1 MFDLCKM
8 IGYWRRQGDGFSYFM
23 RGEEGR
29 RGGGGGGGGPVPVF
43 RGRDMFAFA
52 NSSVT
57 ESVLVIMV
65 ELSGVVQKM
74 MVLCQNFAERF

>member
-29 RGGGGGGGGPVPVF
+29 RGGGGGGGG
-43 RGRDMFAFA
+43 
-52 NSSVT
+52 
-57 ESVLVIMV
+57 
-65 ELSGVVQKM
+65 VQFQCLGGGICSRLRIRASRN
-74 MVLCQNFAERF
+74 LC

>member
-1 MFDLCKM
+1 M
-8 IGYWRRQGDGFSYFM
+8 
-23 RGEEGR
+23 
-29 RGGGGGGGGPVPVF
+29 F

-74 MVLCQNFAERF
+74 MVFLSKFR